1 MDFNKPEIALQG
13 AEPSSATAN
22 SVDPSKLSA
31 LRRLL
36 GVIDMLTQ
44 ALNKVI
50 VFTST
55 IAIASAGAI
64 LSWEAT
70 ARYLFKIPSDW
81 QDEVTIFLL
90 VGATFMSCA
99 WVQLSRGHIGIQAL
113 SGLLSPRVDWIR
125 RILSDLMSAL
135 FCTFFS
141 WKSWTLLL
149 EAIEDHQI
157 SDSAFGAPLWIP
169 YSSMAVGMSLLTLV
183 LFTQVLSTC
192 ILVSSVPSDADQQ
205 TNSHH

>member
-1 MDFNKPEIALQG
+1 MLKVLESLIA
-13 AEPSSATAN
+13 
-22 SVDPSKLSA
+22 V
-31 LRRLL
+31 
-36 GVIDMLTQ
+36 
-44 ALNKVI
+44 LNKLI

-55 IAIASAGAI
+55 VAIAIAGGI

-99 WVQLSRGHIGIQAL
+99 WVQHSRGHIGIQAL
-113 SGLLSPRVDWIR
+113 AAILSPRVDRAR
-125 RILSDLMSAL
+125 RVLSDVLSFL
-135 FCTFFS
+135 FCTFFT

-157 SDSAFGAPLWIP
+157 SGSAFGAPLWIP
-169 YSSMAVGMSLLTLV
+169 YSCMAVGTSLLALV
-183 LFTQVLSTC
+183 LLVQVLLALTQWLTAHPSHAST
-192 ILVSSVPSDADQQ
+192 L
-205 TNSHH
+205 